1 MQQFVVDCS
10 ANLIETLPVEIFYK
24 EIYYSAAA
32 SGLFRNEDIAVRL
45 RPFEYYDVGN
55 KRSDFIHVFAH
66 LVNELTTEQKT
77 DLSRRIVTKLHELFP
92 EVEEISIS
100 VYEIGEASYCDLRGL
115 I

>member
-10 ANLIETLPVEIFYK
+10 ANLIESIPVEIFYK

-55 KRSDFIHVFAH
+55 YRKDFIHVFAH
-66 LVNELTTEQKT
+66 LVKEITTEQKA
-77 DLSRRIVTKLHELFP
+77 DLSRRIVTKLHDLFP
-92 EVEEISIS
+92 EVEEISMN
-100 VYEIGEASYCDLRGL
+100 VYEIEEASYCDLQSL